1 LGVDIFWRRKWAEF
15 VCLQGMNIASKT
27 SVSNEIP
34 QPLTLLADQKI
45 NSRNLCREVV
55 FSLLIP
61 RENRGPWKLLLIN
74 DGQDLEGLH
83 LLKHLNKLAR
93 QGEVRPTLVVAV
105 CAENRLQEYG
115 VAGNP
120 DYLQRG
126 ALAAQYASFVMK
138 ELLPYIET
146 HFPVSKDANDR
157 VIAGC
162 SLGGLSAFDIAWN
175 YSAKFGKVGVFSGS
189 FWWRKKALNAG
200 YTDADRIAH
209 HMVRVSKP
217 GRKLEFWFEA
227 GTEDEKSD
235 RNNNGIIDAI
245 DDTLDLITE
254 LVLKGYELNKQIT
267 YLEVKGGKHDLPTW
281 SKVMPQF
288 LTWALK

>member
-1 LGVDIFWRRKWAEF
+1 
-15 VCLQGMNIASKT
+15 MNIVSKM
-27 SVSNEIP
+27 P
-34 QPLTLLADQKI
+34 APAGLQQPLALLDLQKI
-45 NSRNLCREVV
+45 SSNYLGREVIFNV
-55 FSLLIP
+55 LVP
-61 RENRGPWKLLLIN
+61 AQHPGPWKLLLIN
-74 DGQDLEGLH
+74 DGQDLEGLQ
-83 LLKHLNKLAR
+83 LFKHMNKLAR
-93 QGEVRPTLVVAV
+93 QGEIRPTLVVAV
-105 CAENRLQEYG
+105 HAENRLQEYG

-126 ALAAQYASFVMK
+126 AKASQYTSFVMK
-138 ELLPYIET
+138 ELLPLIEG
-146 HFPVSKDANDR
+146 HFPISNRASDR

-175 YSAKFGKVGVFSGS
+175 YAAKFGKVGVFSGS
-189 FWWRKKALNAG
+189 FWWRNKALNAG

-254 LVLKGYELNKQIT
+254 LVLKGYELNKHIN
-267 YLEVKGGKHDLPTW
+267 YVELKGGKHDLPTW
-281 SKVMPQF
+281 AKVMPQF
-288 LTWALK
+288 LIWALKE

>member
-1 LGVDIFWRRKWAEF
+1 MQRV
-15 VCLQGMNIASKT
+15 NIVPEMPVAHE
-27 SVSNEIP
+27 SN
-34 QPLTLLADQKI
+34 QPLTLLSEQKLL
-45 NSRNLCREVV
+45 SQHLKREVV

-61 RENRGPWKLLLIN
+61 KVQSGSWKLLLLN
-74 DGQDLEGLH
+74 DGQDIEGLH
-83 LLKHLNKLAR
+83 LVKHINKLAR
-93 QGEVRPTLVVAV
+93 QGHIRPTLVVAIH
-105 CAENRLQEYG
+105 AENRLQEYG
-115 VAGNP
+115 VAGSP

-126 ALAAQYASFVMK
+126 AQAAQYAAFMIK
-138 ELLPYIET
+138 ELLPYIEAR
-146 HFPVSKDANDR
+146 FPISNAAPDR

-175 YSAKFGKVGVFSGS
+175 YATKFGKVGVFSGS

-227 GTEDEKSD
+227 GTDDEKSD

-254 LVLKGYELNKQIT
+254 LVLKGHELNKHIT
-267 YLEVKGGKHDLPTW
+267 YHEVKGGKHDLSTW
-281 SKVMPQF
+281 SKVMPLF

>member
-1 LGVDIFWRRKWAEF
+1 
-15 VCLQGMNIASKT
+15 MNIASKMPVAHEM
-27 SVSNEIP
+27 S
-34 QPLTLLADQKI
+34 QLLTLLPNQKI
-45 NSRNLCREVV
+45 RSQYLNRAVI

-61 RENRGPWKLLLIN
+61 REHQGPWKLLVIN
-74 DGQDLEGLH
+74 DGQDLEGLQ

-93 QGEVRPTLVVAV
+93 QGQVRPTLVLALH
-105 CAENRLQEYG
+105 AENRLQEYG

-126 ALAAQYASFVMK
+126 AVATEYAAFVVK
-138 ELLPYIET
+138 EMLPYIQA
-146 HFPVSKDANDR
+146 HFPVSKDPNDR

-175 YSAKFGKVGVFSGS
+175 HANQFGKVGVFSGS